1 MGQRNYTKFSQTPKE
16 KENEPVVI
24 PEVDLPVQPEGDQEV
39 NVNVDLEKEPVVELD
54 VETEDKPAATEKTIL
69 DDVMLYN
76 CEKLNVRK
84 EPSKTAEVVCVM
96 DEDTE
101 FTVCLEES
109 TKDFFKVYTAVDDVL
124 YEGYCVKEY
133 IYIK

>member
-1 MGQRNYTKFSQTPKE
+1 MKPRNYTKFSETPKE
-16 KENEPVVI
+16 KENKPIVT
-24 PEVDLPVQPEGDQEV
+24 PEVDLPVQPDDETEV
-39 NVNVDLEKEPVVELD
+39 NIDVNLDNQPDVDLEV
-54 VETEDKPAATEKTIL
+54 KPTEKTIL
-69 DDVMLYN
+69 DDVMLID

-109 TKDFFKVYTAVDDVL
+109 TKDFFKVYTSVNDVL